1 MKKSTR
7 KPKDGE
13 EPTSRTTVNASGM
26 KEPDGGAVVEGTLA
40 IKSSSL
46 VVVGVGAS
54 AGGLE
59 AFTELLKPLPGKTGM
74 AFVLIPHLDPKHESA
89 MTELLARGT
98 GMQVRQVHDGM
109 KVKADCVYVIPPN
122 RIMTIH
128 EGILRLTQ
136 REHESGPPM
145 PIDAFLRSL
154 AADSGKNAI
163 GIILSGTASDGT
175 LGVAAIKN
183 EGGITFA
190 QDARSAKYSG
200 MPNSAIASGHIDF
213 VLPPDGIA
221 RELLRIRQHPY
232 VSEIETERPEEV
244 AIDRGSV
251 MDQIFRLLKQVRKV
265 DFFDYKPAT
274 IRRRILRR
282 MALGR
287 VENLGDYLRMLQ
299 ANPKEIEA
307 LHHDILI
314 NVTNFFRD
322 PDAFESLKEIVY
334 PVILQGRQGSD
345 TLRVWVPGC
354 STGEEAYSHAI
365 SLVEHINKIN
375 ADVSIQIFGTDISE
389 EAIRTARA
397 GIYRESITSD
407 VPPARLRRF
416 FSKVERGYQI
426 SKTVRDM
433 CVFATQNVFNDPPFS
448 HMDIVSCRNVLIY
461 MSPVLQKRVIPIF
474 HYALKPAGFLMVG
487 NAEGI
492 VGAGVELFEP
502 ADKRHKIYRK
512 KLVASPVAFG
522 VPREHFEH
530 QVPQLANHLAPTS
543 DTEQVRTPIELQRE
557 ADRLLLTRYVPAAAV
572 VNDRFEILQIRG
584 RANRYL
590 ELPSGKATLN
600 LLKMA
605 KSGLLFELQRALE
618 EARSKASAVRKENVQ
633 FEANGGFE
641 SVTIEVMPFQAP
653 LQSQQHFVVIFEE
666 GPSAGKV
673 EQAPRLPESADAKDR
688 QIAQLKQELLA
699 TKEYLQS
706 IIEALE
712 ASNEELQ
719 SANEEIQSGNEE
731 LQSTNEEL
739 QTSKEELE
747 SANEELNTVN
757 EEMQH
762 RNVELTLANNDLLNL
777 LASVNIPILMLDA
790 GLNIRRMTPQVQE
803 VLGITPQDVGRP
815 IRHIHLNS
823 KVQDL
828 ERRMLDVIEELHP
841 SELAVQ
847 DGQNR
852 NYRLRITPYRTMD
865 NRIEGVV
872 LSLFD
877 GISPRGS
884 SGSAKRQRRSGEI
897 VETSDNW
904 LSRPGTAS
912 RQRQDGAFFRR
923 GIAAFSPCCRHNRAE
938 KENT

>member
-1 MKKSTR
+1 MKKSTTSQTTE
-7 KPKDGE
+7 PKSSRGTASLRGKNE
-13 EPTSRTTVNASGM
+13 REP
-26 KEPDGGAVVEGTLA
+26 GAVIEGVPEP
-40 IKSSSL
+40 KPSSF

-59 AFTELLKPLPGKTGM
+59 AFTELLKPLPSKTGM

-109 KVKADCVYVIPPN
+109 KVKPDCVYVIPPN
-122 RIMTIH
+122 RVMTIH
-128 EGILRLTQ
+128 GGILRLAQ

-145 PIDAFLRSL
+145 PIDAFFRSL
-154 AADSGKNAI
+154 ASDSGKNAI
-163 GIILSGTASDGT
+163 AIILSGTASDGT

-190 QDARSAKYSG
+190 QDTRSAKYSG
-200 MPNSAIASGHIDF
+200 MPNSAIGSGHIDF
-213 VLPPDGIA
+213 VLPPDSIA
-221 RELLRIRQHPY
+221 RELMRIRKHPY
-232 VSEIETERPEEV
+232 VNEADTEKPEEV
-244 AIDRGSV
+244 AINRGSE

-265 DFFDYKPAT
+265 DFSDYKPAT

-287 VENLGDYLRMLQ
+287 VENFGDYLQMLQ
-299 ANPKEIEA
+299 ENPKEIEA

-322 PDAFESLKEIVY
+322 PDAFEALKEVVY
-334 PVILQGRQGSD
+334 PVMLHGRPASD
-345 TLRVWVPGC
+345 TLRIWVPGC

-365 SLVEHINKIN
+365 SLIEHVNKMN
-375 ADVSIQIFGTDISE
+375 ADVSIQIFGTDISDD
-389 EAIRTARA
+389 AIRTARA

-407 VPPARLRRF
+407 VSAARLRRF

-448 HMDIVSCRNVLIY
+448 HMDLVSCRNVLIY

-474 HYALKPAGFLMVG
+474 HYALNSTGFLMVG
-487 NAEGI
+487 NTEGL
-492 VGAGVELFEP
+492 VGAGAELFEP

-512 KLVASPVAFG
+512 RLVASPVAFA

-530 QVPQLANHLAPTS
+530 QVPQTANYLTPASEIEP
-543 DTEQVRTPIELQRE
+543 VRTPIELQRE
-557 ADRLLLTRYVPAAAV
+557 ADRLLLTRYVPAAV
-572 VNDRFEILQIRG
+572 VINDRFEILQIRG

-600 LLKMA
+600 LLKMT
-605 KSGLLFELQRALE
+605 KSGLLFKLQAALE
-618 EARSKASAVRKENVQ
+618 EARSKGAIIREENVQ
-633 FEANGGFE
+633 FEVNGGVE
-641 SVTIEVMPFQAP
+641 SVAIEVMPFQAP
-653 LQSQQHFVVIFEE
+653 LQTQQHFVVIFEE
-666 GPSAGKV
+666 GPSTLKV
-673 EQAPRLPESADAKDR
+673 EPPPRLPESADVKDR
-688 QIAQLKQELLA
+688 QINQLKQELLA

-757 EEMQH
+757 EEMQN
-762 RNVELTLANNDLLNL
+762 RNVELTQANNDLLNL
-777 LASVNIPILMLDA
+777 LASVNIPIVMLDA
-790 GLNIRRMTPQVQE
+790 GLNIRRFTPQVQD
-803 VLGITPQDVGRP
+803 VLGITLQDIGRP
-815 IRHIHLNS
+815 IRHIQLKS
-823 KVQDL
+823 KVRDL
-828 ERRMLDVIEELHP
+828 EHRMLKVIEELQP
-841 SELAVQ
+841 AEVSVQ
-847 DGQNR
+847 DGQSR
-852 NYRLRITPYRTMD
+852 AYRLRITPYRTMD

-872 LSLFD
+872 LSLLD
-877 GISPRGS
+877 GVYRSGRSPET
-884 SGSAKRQRRSGEI
+884 AKRQETKRR
-897 VETSDNW
+897 N
-904 LSRPGTAS
+904 SR
-912 RQRQDGAFFRR
+912 
-923 GIAAFSPCCRHNRAE
+923 NE
-938 KENT
+938 K

>member
-1 MKKSTR
+1 MKKSTANH
-7 KPKDGE
+7 KPE
-13 EPTSRTTVNASGM
+13 RQL
-26 KEPDGGAVVEGTLA
+26 PDGTATLPATKDQEPGAVIEGSPA
-40 IKSSSL
+40 PKPSSL
-46 VVVGVGAS
+46 VVAGVGAS

-59 AFTELLKPLPGKTGM
+59 AFTELLKPLPAKPGM

-109 KVKADCVYVIPPN
+109 KVTPDCVYVIPPN
-122 RIMTIH
+122 RMMTIDK
-128 EGILRLTQ
+128 GVLRLAQ

-145 PIDAFLRSL
+145 PIDAFFRSL
-154 AADSGKNAI
+154 AQDCGKNAI

-175 LGVAAIKN
+175 LGAAAIKN

-190 QDARSAKYSG
+190 QEARSAKYSG

-213 VLPPDGIA
+213 ILPPDGIA
-221 RELLRIRQHPY
+221 RELMRIRQHPY
-232 VSEIETERPEEV
+232 VSDAEPEKPEEV
-244 AIDRGSV
+244 SIDRGSEL
-251 MDQIFRLLKQVRKV
+251 DQIFRLLKQVRKV
-265 DFFDYKPAT
+265 DFSDYKPAT

-287 VENLGDYLRMLQ
+287 VENFHDYLQMLHE
-299 ANPKEIEA
+299 NPKEIDA

-322 PDAFESLKEIVY
+322 PDAFEALNEIVY
-334 PVILQGRQGSD
+334 PVILQGRQASD

-365 SLVEHINKIN
+365 SLMEYVNRVR

-389 EAIRTARA
+389 EAIRTART
-397 GIYRESITSD
+397 GIYRDSITSD

-426 SKTVRDM
+426 SKAVRDM

-448 HMDIVSCRNVLIY
+448 HMDLVSCRNVLIY
-461 MSPVLQKRVIPIF
+461 MSSVLQKRVIPIF
-474 HYALKPAGFLMVG
+474 HYALKPTGFLMVG
-487 NAEGI
+487 NTEGI
-492 VGAGVELFEP
+492 VGAGAELFEP

-522 VPREHFEH
+522 IPREHFEH
-530 QVPQLANHLAPTS
+530 QMPPLANHIVPS
-543 DTEQVRTPIELQRE
+543 GESEPVRTPIELQRE
-557 ADRLLLTRYVPAAAV
+557 ADRLLLTRYVPAAVV

-590 ELPSGKATLN
+590 EFPSGKATLN

-605 KSGLLFELQRALE
+605 KSGLLFQLQNVLE
-618 EARSKASAVRKENVQ
+618 EARAKASSVRKENVQ
-633 FEANGGFE
+633 FEADGAFE
-641 SVTIEVMPFQAP
+641 SVTIEVIPFQAP
-653 LQSQQHFVVIFEE
+653 LQSQKNFVVIFEE
-666 GPSAGKV
+666 VTSGPKV
-673 EQAPRLPESADAKDR
+673 ELPPRPLESADAKDR

-762 RNVELTLANNDLLNL
+762 RNVELTHANNDLLNL
-777 LASVNIPILMLDA
+777 LASVNIPIIMLDA
-790 GLNIRRMTPQVQE
+790 GLNIRRLTPQVE
-803 VLGITPQDVGRP
+803 DVLGITPQDVGRP
-815 IRHIHLNS
+815 IRHVQLKS
-823 KVQDL
+823 KVHDL
-828 ERRMLDVIEELHP
+828 ERRMLDVIEELQP
-841 SELAVQ
+841 AELNVQ

-852 NYRLRITPYRTMD
+852 YYRLRITPYRTMD
-865 NRIEGVV
+865 NHIEGVV
-872 LSLFD
+872 LSLLD
-877 GISPRGS
+877 AVGPKRS
-884 SGSAKRQRRSGEI
+884 SSLGTVQHQNAKQRRK
-897 VETSDNW
+897 
-904 LSRPGTAS
+904 R
-912 RQRQDGAFFRR
+912 
-923 GIAAFSPCCRHNRAE
+923 NRS
-938 KENT
+938 